1 VNRNVIVVLCIVVG
15 ITGLLLLGKRASK
28 PPLTAG
34 TGSPAPSSGDP
45 PTGSMAPDF
54 TLRSVPDGKSIQL
67 SALRGKAVLVN
78 FWATWCEPCK
88 TEMPWLENLHKKY
101 SSQGL
106 EILGIAMDDTENE
119 KPIAAFAK
127 KMGISYTIL
136 KGTDKVG
143 DLYGGIDRLPLSY
156 FIDRSGKVVQEIV
169 GRPMEESAIEDAIK
183 QSLDSGK

>member
-1 VNRNVIVVLCIVVG
+1 PQAPAQAGSRQRRAADRIWRADPGRSFYHTFWLSWFLKPLYLVGIVVNRNVIVVLCIVVG

-28 PPLTAG
+28 PPLAAN
-34 TGSPAPSSGDP
+34 TGSPAPSAGDP

-54 TLRSVPDGKSIQL
+54 TLRSLPDGKSVQL
-67 SALRGKAVLVN
+67 SALRGKAVLIN

-106 EILGIAMDDTENE
+106 EILGVAMDDTENE

-127 KMGISYTIL
+127 KMGI
-136 KGTDKVG
+136 
-143 DLYGGIDRLPLSY
+143 
-156 FIDRSGKVVQEIV
+156 
-169 GRPMEESAIEDAIK
+169 
-183 QSLDSGK
+183 